1 MLARAAAARA
11 TLSYAEQTVAALAE
25 RQVFV
30 PAGRA
35 ANAGAETGG
44 RRARRQQQQ
53 RRVRLFNSQ
62 SIAQKPGV
70 LGPGRAAASAP
81 GAGAPAPFRV
91 RRQQASA
98 MTHARHCQR
107 PLPFRWAA
115 RSAPDPRW
123 RMSTRRS
130 LKDFTPFLGFSK
142 VRVFSCP
149 FCHPRLSLSRF
160 SLHHAIRFVT
170 YEEKDQEVVSQFL
183 QVRVHRRVPYK
194 LKSRTRR

>member
-98 MTHARHCQR
+98 MTHASCQR
-107 PLPFRWAA
+107 PLPFR
-115 RSAPDPRW
+115 SAPD
-123 RMSTRRS
+123 MTRDGEYQFVASS
-130 LKDFTPFLGFSK
+130 LL
-142 VRVFSCP
+142 
-149 FCHPRLSLSRF
+149 LL
-160 SLHHAIRFVT
+160 
-170 YEEKDQEVVSQFL
+170 
-183 QVRVHRRVPYK
+183 
-194 LKSRTRR
+194 

>member
-30 PAGRA
+30 PGGQA

-81 GAGAPAPFRV
+81 GAGAPGAGAPAPFRV

-98 MTHARHCQR
+98 MTHAELAAALLGTQIARGHGDLDLWRRQLRTVTVATFILAVATIAVTLDDPDSFPPLIR
-107 PLPFRWAA
+107 PTL
-115 RSAPDPRW
+115 
-123 RMSTRRS
+123 
-130 LKDFTPFLGFSK
+130 
-142 VRVFSCP
+142 
-149 FCHPRLSLSRF
+149 
-160 SLHHAIRFVT
+160 
-170 YEEKDQEVVSQFL
+170 
-183 QVRVHRRVPYK
+183 
-194 LKSRTRR
+194 